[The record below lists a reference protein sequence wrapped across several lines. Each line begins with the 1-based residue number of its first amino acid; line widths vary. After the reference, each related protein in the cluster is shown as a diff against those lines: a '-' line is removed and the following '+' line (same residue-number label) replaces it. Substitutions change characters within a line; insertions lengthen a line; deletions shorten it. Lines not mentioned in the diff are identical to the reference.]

1 MYSRICIVI
10 CNYNFTL
17 SKNSKSCCTVISLP
31 FTCSHRMQSTENSY
45 EVISKGVQEQN
56 KSVYEFLY
64 LMSFCIYFLGTDH

>member
-1 MYSRICIVI
+1 
-10 CNYNFTL
+10 
-17 SKNSKSCCTVISLP
+17 
-31 FTCSHRMQSTENSY
+31 MQSTENSY